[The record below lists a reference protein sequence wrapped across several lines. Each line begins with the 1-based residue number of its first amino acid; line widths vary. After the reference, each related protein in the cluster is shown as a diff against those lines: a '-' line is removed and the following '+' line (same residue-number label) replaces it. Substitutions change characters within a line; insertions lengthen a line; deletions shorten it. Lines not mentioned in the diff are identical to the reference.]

1 MSGFLRIA
9 VVLVVAAAAALAA
22 NFALLGVATSRD
34 PVGRLNPRVGRPAP
48 AVSTVGRATPPA
60 PRSEPEHHRDD

>member
-22 NFALLGVATSRD
+22 NLVLLGVATSGD
-34 PVGRLNPRVGRPAP
+34 PVGHLSPRGGPA
-48 AVSTVGRATPPA
+48 AKRCMTSTLRCRRAPLTCG
-60 PRSEPEHHRDD
+60 

>member
-22 NFALLGVATSRD
+22 NLVLLGVATSGD
-34 PVGRLNPRVGRPAP
+34 PVGHLSPRGGPARATHAVVRP
-48 AVSTVGRATPPA
+48 TPPA
-60 PRSEPEHHRDD
+60 PLREHERRSDD

>member
-22 NFALLGVATSRD
+22 NFVLLGVATSRD
-34 PVGRLNPRVGRPAP
+34 PVGRLSPRGGPPQALP
-48 AVSTVGRATPPA
+48 TVARATPPA
-60 PRSEPEHHRDD
+60 PRWEHERQSDD